1 MTNAECPCCHRERFL
16 TSIDIL
22 EDMPAPLVA
31 LFRGDDI
38 LMVGKINPEVL
49 KEFCK
54 PGDKIVDETG
64 RVGTYRPPTETPSSS
79 SSEPA
84 PEVPVPQVPF
94 TGKAHKL

>member
-1 MTNAECPCCHRERFL
+1 MA
-16 TSIDIL
+16 I
-22 EDMPAPLVA
+22 
-31 LFRGDDI
+31 FRGDDI
-38 LMVGKINPEVL
+38 LMVGKINPEVAQQL
-49 KEFCK
+49 CE

-84 PEVPVPQVPF
+84 PEEPQVPF